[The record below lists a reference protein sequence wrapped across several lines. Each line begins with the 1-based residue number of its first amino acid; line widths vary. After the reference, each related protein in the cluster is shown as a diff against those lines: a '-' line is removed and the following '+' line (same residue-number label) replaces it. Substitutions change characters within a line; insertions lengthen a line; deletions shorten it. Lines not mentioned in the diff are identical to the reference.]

1 MPHVSVGTT
10 EVSYGVTGSGPGL
23 VLVHGTGSS
32 AAGTWGHLLRHFTEE
47 WTVVTPDLPGSG
59 DTVDAGGPLLLD
71 DLSAQVAGA
80 ADAAGLDRYAVVG
93 FSLGAAVAAALAA
106 ANPDRVRALVLV
118 AGTDSGTGTRSG
130 LQFELWRD
138 LHQSDPGLFARLW
151 MLTGFSATF
160 LDAIPAADIG
170 RAATFPIAA
179 GLERHCDLNTRIDLT
194 GVAPAI
200 RAPTLV
206 LGCTHDWIV
215 PIDRARALAALIDG
229 ATFDELESGHL
240 AVLEAPGALAA
251 RARAFLLDGEG

>member
-1 MPHVSVGTT
+1 MPHVNVGAA
-10 EVSYGVTGSGPGL
+10 EVSYGVAGSGPGL

-47 WTVVTPDLPGSG
+47 WTVVTPDLAGSG
-59 DTVDAGGPLLLD
+59 ETVDPGGPLLLD
-71 DLSAQVAGA
+71 ELSAQVAGA
-80 ADAAGLDRYAVVG
+80 AEAAGLDSYAVVG

-118 AGTDSGTGTRSG
+118 AGADSGTGTRSR

-138 LHQSDPGLFARLW
+138 LHRSDPGLFARLW
-151 MLTGFSATF
+151 MLTGFSAPF
-160 LDAIPAADIG
+160 VDAIPAADIG

-179 GLERHCDLNTRIDLT
+179 GLERQCDLSARVDLT
-194 GVAPAI
+194 ELAPAI

-215 PIDRARALAALIDG
+215 PAARGRGLAAAIEG
-229 ATFDELESGHL
+229 AEYDELESGHL
-240 AVLEAPGALAA
+240 AVLEAPDALAE
-251 RARAFLLDGEG
+251 RVRAFLLDPEG